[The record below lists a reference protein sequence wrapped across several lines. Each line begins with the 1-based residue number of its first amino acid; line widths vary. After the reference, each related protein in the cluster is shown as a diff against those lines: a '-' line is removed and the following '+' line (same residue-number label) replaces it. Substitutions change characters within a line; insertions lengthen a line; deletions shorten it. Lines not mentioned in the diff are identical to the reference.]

1 MKIKDWIVLGL
12 KGVAMG
18 AANSVPGVS
27 GGTIAFITG
36 IYERLVASLNNIDSK
51 AVKMLLK
58 GEFKALWEHVDG
70 NFLCAVMLGVLVAMF
85 SFAKL
90 MVYLL
95 GAFPIQTWAF
105 FLGLI
110 IASSIVLLAGIKGW
124 KASDAIWIVLGIL
137 LGLAVVWANMW
148 INAGSQSV
156 QTPDTLWFIM
166 LCGMLSI
173 TAMIL
178 PGISGSFIL
187 VLLGKY
193 EYIMIVISDVL
204 KFDTDAIIK
213 LCAFGLGCVIGLLA
227 FAKFLHWLMAKYAN
241 QTLITL
247 TGFILGSL
255 PVLWPWA
262 SWNGYGAIDPLT
274 GLAADPH
281 IVAGIVWIVIGTA
294 LILGLEW
301 LGRKAQK

>member
-1 MKIKDWIVLGL
+1 MTVKECIFTVL
-12 KGVAMG
+12 KGMGMG

-36 IYERLVASLNNIDSK
+36 IYGRLVNSLNNIDSK
-51 AVKMLLK
+51 AVKLLLS
-58 GEFKALWEHVDG
+58 GNFKELWQHVDG
-70 NFLCAVMLGVLVAMF
+70 GFLCALMGGVLVAMF

-227 FAKFLHWLMAKYAN
+227 FARFLHWLMAKYAN

-247 TGFILGSL
+247 IGFILGSL

-274 GLAADPH
+274 GAPADLH
-281 IVAGIVWIVIGTA
+281 VMAGVIWILLGIA
-294 LILGLEW
+294 LVLGLEY
-301 LGRKAQK
+301 LGRKSKN